1 MYTAQRRIAG
11 NKHLYS
17 FAIGYSSK
25 LVEIA
30 SVGDV
35 VAKVNLIYVS
45 LFLNVSASIG
55 GKGIYLSFYIYT
67 IKSLNMKMSAL
78 MPLSLKSF
86 LFTCFF
92 FLTTVVVA
100 QDTSKGIKFTEGSLA
115 DLMKL
120 SAAENKLIFID
131 AFTTWC
137 GPCKR
142 MAKDVFPDS
151 TVGAFYNANF
161 INAKIDM
168 EKGEGL
174 EIASKYEVN
183 SYPTYLYLNAGGEIV
198 HRSGGSKPA
207 VDFIEDGKNAINPE
221 MNLVALRK
229 NVSVNT
235 DQPELLYKYLQ
246 MNEQANQA
254 ADPAIRQHAFDLITE
269 ENLNDPWRLKT
280 VLFMGPGLMGLKK
293 VESLSAALSKI
304 IGEDSL
310 QSILAIYGQ
319 YKIYEAADAENKE
332 DYPEFKRILSGFK
345 LTKISS
351 EELAKSIWEHDLM
364 YHKKWKDTD
373 AYIGLAKSG
382 VKKYYWNETN
392 YLNTLAWDIFEMTD
406 NKADLTIADSWAARS
421 IELNESY
428 YNLDTRAWIQYKL
441 GNKDLAL
448 NLANKAIE
456 KGKLEQED
464 ISGTEDLLKKLK

>member
-1 MYTAQRRIAG
+1 MYTGQFRIAG

-17 FAIGYSSK
+17 FAIGYSPK
-25 LVEIA
+25 LPDNAYVEFPATGTAAEHI
-30 SVGDV
+30 SGF
-35 VAKVNLIYVS
+35 LISYHPHMA
-45 LFLNVSASIG
+45 FLMTV
-55 GKGIYLSFYIYT
+55 SFYIYR
-67 IKSLNMKMSAL
+67 IKSLVMKMSSVVATGTKAL
-78 MPLSLKSF
+78 
-86 LFTCFF
+86 LFTCLL
-92 FLTTVVVA
+92 FLGTVVLA
-100 QDTSKGIKFTEGSLA
+100 QDTSKGIQFAEGSLQ
-115 DLMKL
+115 DLMKQ
-120 SAAENKLIFID
+120 SATENKLIFID
-131 AFTTWC
+131 AYTTWC

-183 SYPTYLYLNAGGEIV
+183 SYPTYLFLNANGEVV

-207 VDFIEDGKNAINPE
+207 IDFIEDGKNALNPE
-221 MNLVALRK
+221 MNLIALRK
-229 NVSVNT
+229 NVSVQT
-235 DQPELLYKYLQ
+235 DDAELLYKYLQ

-254 ADPAIRQHAFDLITE
+254 VDPAIRQHAFDLITE
-269 ENLNDPWRLKT
+269 DNLNNPWRLKT

-293 VESLSAALSKI
+293 VESLSAALAKT

-319 YKIYEAADAENKE
+319 YKIYEAADSDNKE
-332 DYPEFKRILSGFK
+332 EYPEFKRVLGGFK

-364 YHKKWKDTD
+364 YNKKWKNADS
-373 AYIGLAKSG
+373 YIGLAKAG

-392 YLNTLAWDIFEMTD
+392 YLNSIAWDIYEMTD
-406 NKADLTIADSWAARS
+406 NKEDLTIADSWAARS

-456 KGKLEQED
+456 KGKTEQED
-464 ISGTEDLLKKLK
+464 ISGTEDLLRKLK